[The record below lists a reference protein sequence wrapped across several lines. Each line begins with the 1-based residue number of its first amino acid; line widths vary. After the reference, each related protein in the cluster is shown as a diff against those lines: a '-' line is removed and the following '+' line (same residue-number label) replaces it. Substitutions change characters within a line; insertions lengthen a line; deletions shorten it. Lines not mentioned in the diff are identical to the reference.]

1 MDNLMLNNKIY
12 LEGKVVSGMEFSHEM
27 YGEGFYTFLLE
38 VTRLSDSVDLLNITV
53 SERLISNMDL
63 SIGKEIVVLGQ
74 LRSYNK
80 FVDGANKLILTVFAR
95 NIEPC
100 IEKSKNPNEIFLD
113 GYICKEPVYRKT
125 PFGREIADVLL
136 AVNRAYNKSDY
147 IPTIA
152 WGRNSRFCQTL
163 EVGDNIR
170 VWGRLQSR
178 EYQKKISENEVVKK
192 VAYEVSISKMEK
204 VSDEEAKNKDN
215 KEKKPKREPTENDI
229 FCHDFE
235 QRLVEFLGTKV
246 KVVPKID
253 EQGRQG
259 GTIHIEYYSA
269 EDLERIYE
277 VLQQGRH
284 EEKTLNGEP
293 KRLNV

>member
-100 IEKSKNPNEIFLD
+100 IEKVKSK
-113 GYICKEPVYRKT
+113 
-125 PFGREIADVLL
+125 
-136 AVNRAYNKSDY
+136 
-147 IPTIA
+147 
-152 WGRNSRFCQTL
+152 
-163 EVGDNIR
+163 
-170 VWGRLQSR
+170 
-178 EYQKKISENEVVKK
+178 
-192 VAYEVSISKMEK
+192 
-204 VSDEEAKNKDN
+204 
-215 KEKKPKREPTENDI
+215 
-229 FCHDFE
+229 
-235 QRLVEFLGTKV
+235 
-246 KVVPKID
+246 
-253 EQGRQG
+253 
-259 GTIHIEYYSA
+259 
-269 EDLERIYE
+269 
-277 VLQQGRH
+277 
-284 EEKTLNGEP
+284 
-293 KRLNV
+293 